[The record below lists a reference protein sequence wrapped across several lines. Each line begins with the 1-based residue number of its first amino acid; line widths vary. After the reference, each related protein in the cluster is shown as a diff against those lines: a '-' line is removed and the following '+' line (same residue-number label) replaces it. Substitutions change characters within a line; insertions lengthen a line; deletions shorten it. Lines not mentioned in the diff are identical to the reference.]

1 MQAYPTAG
9 WQGGKAWLRCKRV
22 GDVRLAGEA
31 LRTAGLRGDRERRP
45 TEEIL
50 RSNGAR
56 APRCLKQAKTLA
68 PSSHE
73 G

>member
-9 WQGGKAWLRCKRV
+9 WQGRKAWLRCARV
-22 GDVRLAGEA
+22 GEVLG
-31 LRTAGLRGDRERRP
+31 TAGLRGDRERRP

-50 RSNGAR
+50 QSNGAR
-56 APRCLKQAKTLA
+56 APRRLKQAKSLA